1 MLTIGD
7 KMKENE
13 MRENEETK
21 YLNKLY
27 QTAEMGTIG
36 IDSVIEKATKENL
49 RESLQSQR
57 NEYENLCEKTVSILK
72 KYGCE
77 EKKLGTMAKKS
88 SEMMSEVKTKIDNS
102 DSQIAKMMMEG
113 NNNGIIEVAKIKNE
127 YQGQDEEIKNLIE
140 EFLKVEQDNLE
151 EMKKYL

>member
-1 MLTIGD
+1 
-7 KMKENE
+7 MKEKE

-27 QTAEMGTIG
+27 KCAEMGTIG
-36 IDSVIEKATKENL
+36 IDSVIDKTTKEEL
-49 RESLQSQR
+49 IEALQSQR
-57 NEYENLCEKTVSILK
+57 KEYDSLCEQIVSILK

-77 EKKLGTMAKKS
+77 EEKLGKMAKKS
-88 SEMMSEVKTKIDNS
+88 SEMMSEMKMKIDDS

-113 NNNGIIEVAKIKNE
+113 NNKGIIEVTKIKNE
-127 YQGQDEEIKNLIE
+127 YQGEDEEIKELCDN
-140 EFLKVEQDNLE
+140 FLKFLEDNLD

>member
-1 MLTIGD
+1 
-7 KMKENE
+7 MKEKE

-27 QTAEMGTIG
+27 KCAEMGTIG
-36 IDSVIEKATKENL
+36 IDSVIDKATKEEL
-49 RESLQSQR
+49 IEALQSQR
-57 NEYENLCEKTVSILK
+57 KEYDSLCEQIVSILK

-77 EKKLGTMAKKS
+77 EEKLGKMAKKS
-88 SEMMSEVKTKIDNS
+88 SEMMSEMKMKIDDS

-113 NNNGIIEVAKIKNE
+113 NNKGIIEVTKIKNE
-127 YQGQDEEIKNLIE
+127 YQGEDEEIKELCDN
-140 EFLKVEQDNLE
+140 FLKFLEDNLD